1 MQGKVKWFDVEKGFG
16 FICQEDGS
24 DIFVHYSHILQEG
37 YKSLEAGD
45 IVRYEIVNEIKG
57 IQARNVVIVES
68 VSVK

>member
-68 VSVK
+68 